1 MRKAASYTSI
11 IVGIG
16 MAIAGILTWIVVS
29 TTLGDQ
35 KITVSDDA
43 SCAAGDTVNG
53 PIAAYCQADV
63 IDKHTKEITGGL
75 TYAQLPQNDPNRD
88 VAMQSAFLQ
97 ASLFT
102 SVVAFGVAAMAFVVG
117 IVLAMVGFAIRK
129 PPAAATAAAQPAP
142 QAEPTPVS
150 YTHLTLPTILRV

>member
-1 MRKAASYTSI
+1 MRKVASITSI
-11 IVGIG
+11 VVGIII
-16 MAIAGILTWIVVS
+16 AIAGILTWIVVS
-29 TTLGDQ
+29 TTLSDQ

-43 SCAAGDTVNG
+43 DCAAGDKVNG

-75 TYAQLPQNDPNRD
+75 TYAELPQNDPNRET
-88 VAMQSAFLQ
+88 AMQSAFLQ

-117 IVLAMVGFAIRK
+117 VVMVLVGFGIRT
-129 PPAAATAAAQPAP
+129 PPTPAP
-142 QAEPTPVS
+142 VAQEQTPTS
-150 YTHLTLPTILRV
+150 TTDE